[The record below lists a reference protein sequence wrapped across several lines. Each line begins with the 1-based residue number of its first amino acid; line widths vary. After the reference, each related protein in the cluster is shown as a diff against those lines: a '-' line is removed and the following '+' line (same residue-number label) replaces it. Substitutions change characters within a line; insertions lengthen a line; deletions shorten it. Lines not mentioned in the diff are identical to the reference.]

1 MTPGNISLGTL
12 EEDWAAEQEKGYRGA
27 RIDPNP
33 NSAYSQETDPMTSPR
48 AERHGSNFVI
58 IDEYV
63 DPDSPY
69 AAQVHDRTG
78 LTDAEVLSDNTE
90 VITIVV
96 PAHATAGTGQ
106 TTDADETAPFD
117 GTVTSAT
124 FTPTATITGH
134 ADNNRIFTLRNETK
148 GETLATLTTVATKTI
163 GVAAAMTLDG
173 TPDVSEGDE
182 LSVVETVAGTGVAHA
197 GGTVRVTVVATD
209 AS

>member
-1 MTPGNISLGTL
+1 MTPISLGDL
-12 EEDWAAEQEKGYRGA
+12 PERWAEEQAKGYRGA

-69 AAQVHDRTG
+69 ADQVHDRTG
-78 LTDAEVLSDNTE
+78 LSDADVLAENTHL
-90 VITIVV
+90 IVAAV
-96 PAHATAGTGQ
+96 PAEATASDEP
-106 TTDADETAPFD
+106 TTTLDETAPAD
-117 GTVTSAT
+117 GTVTGAT

-134 ADNNRIFTLRNETK
+134 ADNNRTFTLRN
-148 GETLATLTTVATKTI
+148 ATTDEDLGLVTTVATKT
-163 GVAAAMTLDG
+163 AATAYALTLDG
-173 TPDVSEGDE
+173 TPTVSQDDE
-182 LSVVETVAGTGVAHA
+182 LEVVESVAGTGVAHG
-197 GGTVRVTVVATD
+197 GGTFRITVTATD

>member
-1 MTPGNISLGTL
+1 MTISLGDL
-12 EEDWAAEQEKGYRGA
+12 PERWAEEQTKGYRGA

-69 AAQVHDRTG
+69 ADQVHDRTG
-78 LTDAEVLSDNTE
+78 LSDADVLAENTH
-90 VITIVV
+90 VITAAI
-96 PAHATAGTGQ
+96 PAEATAAATND
-106 TTDADETAPFD
+106 TNLDESAPAD
-117 GTVTSAT
+117 GTVTAAT

-134 ADNNRIFTLRNETK
+134 ADNNRTFKLRNATTDEDL
-148 GETLATLTTVATKTI
+148 GTLTTVATKT
-163 GVAAAMTLDG
+163 AATAYNFTLDG
-173 TPDVSEGDE
+173 TPTVSQDDDLE
-182 LSVVETVAGTGVAHA
+182 VTETVAGTGVAHG
-197 GGTVRVTVVATD
+197 GGTVRVTITATD